1 MIPCGAI
8 LTGLGIYAWHR
19 EKPMWFWAGLEVK
32 ASEIADIP
40 AYNRANGRMWIVY
53 SLIFWAA
60 AFVGLW
66 SGTLAVGLIVVGC
79 ALGLP
84 AMIGIYKRIYKKY
97 KG

>member
-1 MIPCGAI
+1 
-8 LTGLGIYAWHR
+8 
-19 EKPMWFWAGLEVK
+19 
-32 ASEIADIP
+32 
-40 AYNRANGRMWIVY
+40 MWIVY

-60 AFVGLW
+60 AFAGLW